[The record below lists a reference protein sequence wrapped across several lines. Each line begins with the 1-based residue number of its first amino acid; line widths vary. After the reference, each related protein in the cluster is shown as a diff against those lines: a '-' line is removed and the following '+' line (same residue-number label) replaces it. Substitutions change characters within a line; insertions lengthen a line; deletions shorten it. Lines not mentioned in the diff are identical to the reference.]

1 MLNFAPPQ
9 GFLYVFGWRHHFP
22 SAGHKVGLCWDWDSR
37 SLHAGAIVTSI
48 TSQRFWGSNFHVW
61 SSRCGRKSSAGAP
74 CEPKKGTATKILG
87 KTWNQMRQKIPEI
100 AFWRFPYFSLP
111 LIWGG
116 IPNRLRCQV
125 NFNSQTHFSQWCEVV
140 FILWITKHIQ

>member
-1 MLNFAPPQ
+1 MSLGDVTTSLVPAIKSVYVGTGIPGACWCHRRISRLN
-9 GFLYVFGWRHHFP
+9 VFGGQIFMFGP
-22 SAGHKVGLCWDWDSR
+22 LDVVGKVL
-37 SLHAGAIVTSI
+37 LNY
-48 TSQRFWGSNFHVW
+48 FL
-61 SSRCGRKSSAGAP
+61 GAP

-116 IPNRLRCQV
+116 IHNRLRCQV
-125 NFNSQTHFSQWCEVV
+125 NFNSQTHFSQ
-140 FILWITKHIQ
+140 

>member
-1 MLNFAPPQ
+1 MSLGDVTTSLVPAIKSVYVGTGIPGACML
-9 GFLYVFGWRHHFP
+9 VP
-22 SAGHKVGLCWDWDSR
+22 SSYL
-37 SLHAGAIVTSI
+37 
-48 TSQRFWGSNFHVW
+48 TSQRFWGSNFHVGP
-61 SSRCGRKSSAGAP
+61 RDVVGKVLLNYFLGAP

-125 NFNSQTHFSQWCEVV
+125 NFNSQTHFSQ
-140 FILWITKHIQ
+140 